1 MFQYVIRR
9 LFLNILPATTWALV
23 DLSPTLRVS
32 STIAHFRAYRTS
44 SFLPL
49 FNQKQDLE
57 PRDRRAR
64 SRSEHFG
71 IEERPRS
78 GG

>member
-1 MFQYVIRR
+1 MAM
-9 LFLNILPATTWALV
+9 LKILPATSWALV

-32 STIAHFRAYRTS
+32 STIARFRAYRT
-44 SFLPL
+44 FNVFRLL
-49 FNQKQDLE
+49 NQKQDLST
-57 PRDRRAR
+57 RDRRAR

-78 GG
+78 GV